1 MERVIHLQAKLSEK
15 QHETLKLKAAKA
27 GMGLAE
33 LVVAMI
39 ESRAVVEAKND
50 LKPAL
55 RELNGWFGRLN
66 SNINMLSRHANIYRH
81 GANSDLILMRLN
93 ELREEVRHITHKANG
108 LQPKRGRPRNHD

>member
-15 QHETLKLKAAKA
+15 QHEVLKAKAAKA

-39 ESRAVVEAKND
+39 ESRGVVEAKSD

-66 SNINMLSRHANIYRH
+66 SNINMLSRHANVYKQD
-81 GANSDLILMRLN
+81 ANSDLILMRLN
-93 ELREEVRHITHKANG
+93 ELRDDVRLITHKANS
-108 LQPKRGRPRNHD
+108 LQPKRGRPRKND

>member
-1 MERVIHLQAKLSEK
+1 MERVIHLQAKLSKK
-15 QHETLKLKAAKA
+15 QHALLKVKAAKA

-39 ESRAVVEAKND
+39 ENREVVESKND

-55 RELNGWFGRLN
+55 REFNGWYGRLN
-66 SNINMLSRHANIYRH
+66 SNINMIARHANIYKQN
-81 GANSDLILMRLN
+81 ASSDLILMRLN
-93 ELREEVRHITHKANG
+93 EIREDVRLITKKANS